1 MLPIDAVDQIRVA
14 RLFMFGFELFTLC
27 AIYGMARHFAGRLP
41 GALAALAYLTGGYVF
56 QHGFSYRADPMA
68 AAFLMGSLWLLLS
81 SRLDAKAIIAAAL
94 LAALA
99 LPTTI
104 KVVFFAP
111 SFSVVAWLCW
121 REAEKP
127 RNMMRRLAGLAVAA
141 GVPGLVLVDRE

>member
-27 AIYGMARHFAGRLP
+27 AIYGMARHFSGRLP

-81 SRLDAKAIIAAAL
+81 SRLDAKAINAAAL
-94 LAALA
+94 LDR
-99 LPTTI
+99 
-104 KVVFFAP
+104 K
-111 SFSVVAWLCW
+111 SVVSG
-121 REAEKP
+121 KS
-127 RNMMRRLAGLAVAA
+127 V
-141 GVPGLVLVDRE
+141 